1 MVDPQAVESL
11 ERIGLMW
18 GGYALGTLV
27 AAGSGLGRVGF
38 KALCVLTGIVVGIAA
53 AGWLG

>member
-1 MVDPQAVESL
+1 
-11 ERIGLMW
+11 MW